1 MNIANEISRW
11 VEKKPVVLI
20 RFDEG
25 LSNFL
30 NESRQGFEHLTIARS
45 HLVFGDFKLPT
56 LCLLETQ
63 EQNKTKCYLGTA
75 KVKKA
80 VSTFDSRLTI
90 KKLRLIKPSALK
102 AIGQKLSN
110 NRFRNLFNRKI
121 SDEVLFSALTPKL
134 SVQLIDMLAKDQRN
148 QSAMETAAKQLP
160 QLVRTPNINWAQENA
175 IRSAM
180 SAFGLHANQIPTDVA
195 VKTNAASEVSS
206 IGSYLYE
213 DNVIRKDACQ
223 LPGFDAIEQDITGR
237 AVFEK
242 RDERLVIYTANKL
255 PLEKMFGV
263 DLIYVN
269 EISGNI
275 VMIQYKMLEK
285 ARSES
290 GNKDWVFRP
299 DKQLKNEIKRMKFPD
314 FKTKIS
320 DYRLNSNPFFFKFVK
335 RSVEQ
340 DSCQSFVISLHHLNQ
355 ILESP
360 VAAGPRGG
368 IRLSYNALKG
378 IYLREADIVGLI
390 RSGYIGTHRAETQI
404 LSAVISEASRGNK
417 ALVLAWEGKMR
428 KMR

>member
-1 MNIANEISRW
+1 
-11 VEKKPVVLI
+11 
-20 RFDEG
+20 
-25 LSNFL
+25 
-30 NESRQGFEHLTIARS
+30 
-45 HLVFGDFKLPT
+45 
-56 LCLLETQ
+56 
-63 EQNKTKCYLGTA
+63 
-75 KVKKA
+75 
-80 VSTFDSRLTI
+80 
-90 KKLRLIKPSALK
+90 
-102 AIGQKLSN
+102 
-110 NRFRNLFNRKI
+110 
-121 SDEVLFSALTPKL
+121 
-134 SVQLIDMLAKDQRN
+134 
-148 QSAMETAAKQLP
+148 
-160 QLVRTPNINWAQENA
+160 
-175 IRSAM
+175 
-180 SAFGLHANQIPTDVA
+180 
-195 VKTNAASEVSS
+195 
-206 IGSYLYE
+206 
-213 DNVIRKDACQ
+213 
-223 LPGFDAIEQDITGR
+223 
-237 AVFEK
+237 
-242 RDERLVIYTANKL
+242 
-255 PLEKMFGV
+255 
-263 DLIYVN
+263 
-269 EISGNI
+269 
-275 VMIQYKMLEK
+275 MIQYKMLEK